1 MPLSTSTDPK
11 IINCSPGKTYFITS
25 DDGSLLVESIVS
37 DPVAGDVTKTE
48 GTLLDGDRRRY
59 EGGANKLK
67 ITPGA
72 AGIFYTVTEAK

>member
-1 MPLSTSTDPK
+1 MPLSTSSDPK
-11 IINCSPGKTYFITS
+11 TINCSPGKTYFITT
-25 DDGSLLVESIVS
+25 DDGSILVESIVV

-67 ITPGA
+67 ITPA
-72 AGIFYTVTEAK
+72 SAGIFFTVTEAK

>member
-1 MPLSTSTDPK
+1 M
-11 IINCSPGKTYFITS
+11 
-25 DDGSLLVESIVS
+25 V